1 MHPNSRLVAPAL
13 VAVPLFA
20 VTNADDLVL
29 LTLFFANRHNRA
41 SAIIAGQL
49 VGIGALTLIS
59 IVLARLALQL
69 PETWIP
75 LLGLVPIAIG
85 IKQFFSSDDDEAAPP
100 SSLSWTAVALITMA
114 NGGDNIGVYVP
125 VFATESAPAVIVIS
139 AMFMILTL
147 VWCGLARQVVRLP
160 RLGQLVQRYASAI
173 SPYVLIAVGA
183 WVVAKHPW
191 IQAWLAAN

>member
-41 SAIIAGQL
+41 SAIVAGQL
-49 VGIGALTLIS
+49 VGIALLTLAS

-75 LLGLVPIAIG
+75 LLGLVPIALG
-85 IKQFFSSDDDEAAPP
+85 IKQFFAKEDDDAAPP
-100 SSLSWTAVALITMA
+100 SSLSWPAVALITLA
-114 NGGDNIGVYVP
+114 NGGDNLGVYVP
-125 VFATESAPAVIVIS
+125 VFATESAPAVIVIG
-139 AMFMILTL
+139 AMFLILTL
-147 VWCGLARQVVRLP
+147 AWCGLARQIVRLP
-160 RLGQLVQRYASAI
+160 RLGQVVQRYASAI

-183 WVVAKHPW
+183 WVLAEHPW
-191 IQAWLAAN
+191 IRAWWGSW